1 MKDLG
6 GKLKKLRTKVGL
18 TQKEL
23 GDLLHVSYQAVSK
36 WERNVGLPDPSLFPE
51 IAKVLK
57 TSVNELFY
65 EEEEALK
72 LNAEYN
78 EKFNDVNDKKS
89 AYKPINRLFL
99 IIAIVFFIISVTTF
113 SISTVAINKND
124 EYKNDLYLASEVF
137 TQENNLCVIAN
148 FNGKDYTFI
157 RKYFFDGRVL
167 YLDKQDG
174 VTDYFYKNVV
184 YKEDAGKLSTLDL
197 TEEEYLQA
205 FLPFLKFY
213 VKKEDVKSV
222 KYRGGLYIVSLKN
235 LDNLPIAG
243 LFGFTA
249 KAKIEIALKNGKVC
263 TVKITEGKNLLTVN
277 YSFGYDFTLSLP
289 DYINP

>member
-51 IAKVLK
+51 IAKVLN

-72 LNAEYN
+72 LNAEYS
-78 EKFNDVNDKKS
+78 ERFNDVNDKKFV
-89 AYKPINRLFL
+89 YKPINRLFL
-99 IIAIVFFIISVTTF
+99 IIAIAFFILCVATF
-113 SISTVAINKND
+113 AVSAVVINKKG
-124 EYKNDLYLASEVF
+124 EYKNDLYMASEVF
-137 TQENNLCVIAN
+137 RQENNLSVQAN
-148 FNGKDYTFI
+148 FNGKSYIFI
-157 RKYFFDGRVL
+157 RKYFFDGRIL
-167 YLDKQDG
+167 YLDKKDG
-174 VTDYFYKNVV
+174 VNRYFYKNVV
-184 YKEDAGKLSTLDL
+184 YKEESGKLSTYDS
-197 TEEEYLQA
+197 TEEEYLET
-205 FLPFLKFY
+205 FLPFSTFY
-213 VKKEDVKSV
+213 IAKEDVKSV
-222 KYRGGLYIVSLKN
+222 RYRDGSYIVGLKN
-235 LDNLPIAG
+235 LDNLPVAG

-249 KAKIEIALKNGKVC
+249 KAKIEITLKNGKVG
-263 TVKITEGKNLLTVN
+263 TVKIAEGKNLLTIN
-277 YSFGYDFTLSLP
+277 YYFGYDFTLSLP